1 MVSVLAGVGAAWAAT
16 AQAIRRRSSFCK
28 HILYQVVT
36 VGLVVVLFD
45 LMTGFHRWS
54 FNYVIPL
61 MCTLTMLVI
70 AAIAVTGHRM
80 VSNYIIYMVL
90 SAVFGIVPI
99 LFVLFHWTD
108 VLWPTVFTA
117 AASIIY
123 LAGLLL
129 FIGRDTV
136 SELKKRLHL

>member
-1 MVSVLAGVGAAWAAT
+1 
-16 AQAIRRRSSFCK
+16 
-28 HILYQVVT
+28 
-36 VGLVVVLFD
+36 
-45 LMTGFHRWS
+45 
-54 FNYVIPL
+54 
-61 MCTLTMLVI
+61 
-70 AAIAVTGHRM
+70 M

-90 SAVFGIVPI
+90 SAMFGIVPI
-99 LFVLFHWTD
+99 LFVLLHWTD